1 MKFKFSCVSIIFL
14 LLFLVANIYWLVN
27 STSNDFYY
35 WVKPGV
41 YFLYEYT
48 YHASRSF
55 FLRINST
62 WYCTHIHNKLFYVN
76 YTIISVQDS
85 SMLVNVE
92 LIFPEAAECG
102 TGLKPDITMILERNA
117 SLTRLVFNTALRIDL
132 KTLATYIGDKWL
144 IEWPFLATRE
154 QLLGEVPKVFREILK
169 CYPEKC
175 THGIFYIDPNNSHL
189 IERAELFRH
198 IIFERLGE
206 RIDIFSVLLYY
217 YDELNKMYTLDLK
230 TNRFYV
236 LYYINI
242 QPPSNFTL
250 TINNYTISG
259 DRIASIDT
267 SVTKIFKRNFTERE
281 LRILELELNITND
294 ILVLRHKY
302 FPLEIYAT
310 RPLDEPN
317 APYSCIAYDF
327 SNNEFYALGIP
338 QACISIAVVKP
349 EFKAYYDAFT
359 GILLHSN
366 DYNVILLTLDLLEKL
381 VDEILPAS
389 KVEEYLGE
397 IVFERFASVT
407 LIDTNVNFERTVLGG
422 VEPEIIQ
429 IPHLVACIVGIIIIV
444 VLFTLLR
451 RRRTSSH

>member
-1 MKFKFSCVSIIFL
+1 MKFKFSCISIIFL
-14 LLFLVANIYWLVN
+14 LFFLVANIYWLVN
-27 STSNDFYY
+27 STGNDFYY

-62 WYCTHIHNKLFYVN
+62 WYCTHIHNKSFYVN

-102 TGLKPDITMILERNA
+102 TGFKPDITMILERNV
-117 SLTRLVFNTALRIDL
+117 SLTRLVFNTVLRIDL
-132 KTLATYIGDKWL
+132 RTLATYIGDKWL

-154 QLLGEVPKVFREILK
+154 QLLGEIPKMFREILK

-175 THGIFYIDPNNSHL
+175 TYGIFYIDPNNSHL

-206 RIDIFSVLLYY
+206 RTDISSVLLYY
-217 YDELNKMYTLDLK
+217 YDELNKMYTLEFK

-242 QPPSNFTL
+242 QPPSNFTF

-281 LRILELELNITND
+281 FRFLELKLNITND
-294 ILVLRHKY
+294 ILILRHKY

-327 SNNEFYALGIP
+327 SNNELYSLGIP
-338 QACISIAVVKP
+338 LTCLSHFVIP
-349 EFKAYYDAFT
+349 EFKAYYDAFI

-366 DYNVILLTLDLLEKL
+366 DYSVILLTLDLLEKL
-381 VDEILPAS
+381 VDEILPAF
-389 KVEEYLGE
+389 KVEKNSRE
-397 IVFERFASVT
+397 IVLEHLASVT
-407 LIDTNVNFERTVLGG
+407 LIDTNVGFERTVLGG
-422 VEPEIIQ
+422 VEPEIMW
-429 IPHLVACIVGIIIIV
+429 IPHLVACVVGIIIIV